1 MQARKFE
8 IPENEP
14 DIAALYGQCRTLL
27 QGLDESGLHQAAA
40 HVSMALDVMSR
51 SLPGYGLAR
60 LK

>member
-14 DIAALYGQCRTLL
+14 DIALLHGQCRDQL
-27 QGLDESGLHQAAA
+27 QGLDDSGFHQAAA
-40 HVSMALDVMSR
+40 YVSMALDVMSR
-51 SLPGYGLAR
+51 SWPDPATAR